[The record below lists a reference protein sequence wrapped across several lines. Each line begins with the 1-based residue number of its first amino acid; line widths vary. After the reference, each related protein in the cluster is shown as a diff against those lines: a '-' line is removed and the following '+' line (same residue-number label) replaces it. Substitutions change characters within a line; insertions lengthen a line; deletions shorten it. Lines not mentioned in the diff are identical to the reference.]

1 MNFVEYALAVLGTIR
16 RTAARIPPVCAPAFL
31 RAAYECRLSIDDAAA
46 RITNHY
52 SKV

>member
-16 RTAARIPPVCAPAFL
+16 RTAARIPSVCEPAYI
-31 RAAYECRLSIDDAAA
+31 RAAYECRLSVEDAAA

-52 SKV
+52 STV